1 MLKRLCVVAATAMLA
16 FGVALAGAQESAQ
29 SSSPEGAQAGPP
41 GGGHMRGQQMS
52 PDQQLEH
59 LSKALN
65 LTDDQ
70 KSQIKPILEDR
81 QKQMESLRSDSS
93 LSPEDRRSKA
103 RSLMQDSNAKLR
115 AVLTDEQK
123 TKFDEMQSRMR
134 EHHGPP
140 GGAPNSPSS
149 PPPQ

>member
-1 MLKRLCVVAATAMLA
+1 MLKRLFVLAAAAMLA
-16 FGVALAGAQESAQ
+16 FGVAIAGAQ
-29 SSSPEGAQAGPP
+29 SSSDSSQAAPPP
-41 GGGHMRGQQMS
+41 GGRMRGPMG

-81 QKQMESLRSDSS
+81 QKQMESLRSDTT

-103 RSLMQDSNAKLR
+103 RSMMQDSNTKLR

-123 TKFDEMQSRMR
+123 SKFDEMQAHMR
-134 EHHGPP
+134 EHRGPP
-140 GGAPNSPSS
+140 GGAPSAPSS

>member
-1 MLKRLCVVAATAMLA
+1 MLKRFFSIASVAMLA
-16 FGVALAGAQESAQ
+16 FGVAMVRAQDNPQAA
-29 SSSPEGAQAGPP
+29 PPAQAGP
-41 GGGHMRGQQMS
+41 GEGHMHGPVS

-70 KSQIKPILEDR
+70 KSQIKPILEER
-81 QKQMESLRSDSS
+81 QQKMESIRSDSS
-93 LSPEDRRSKA
+93 LSQDDRRNQA
-103 RSLMQDSNAKLR
+103 RSLMKESNDKLR

-123 TKFDEMQSRMR
+123 TKFDQMQARMH

-140 GGAPNSPSS
+140 GGAPNAPSS

>member
-1 MLKRLCVVAATAMLA
+1 MLKRLFVVAATAMLA
-16 FGVALAGAQESAQ
+16 FGVAMAGAQTSAQ
-29 SSSPEGAQAGPP
+29 SGSDNPQAGPP
-41 GGGHMRGQQMS
+41 EGGHMRGQHMT

-70 KSQIKPILEDR
+70 KSQIKPVLEER
-81 QKQMESLRSDSS
+81 QQKMESLRSDSS
-93 LSPEDRRSKA
+93 LSPEDRRSKM
-103 RSLMQDSNAKLR
+103 RSLMEDSNTKLR

-123 TKFDEMQSRMR
+123 SKFAEMQSQMR
-134 EHHGPP
+134 EHRGQP